1 MKTASPLAAVPAALV
16 PKAPMPR
23 WLRFARDFSRRRL
36 AFTGL
41 VFLLLIVAA
50 ALLAPAIY
58 PEDPL
63 EMVGQPLTWPG
74 HDAATPL
81 GTDTL
86 GRDVASGIVHG
97 ARVSLAV
104 GFSATFVAL
113 LVGVGVGAT
122 AGYVGGRI
130 DDLLMRLT
138 EVFQT
143 IPSFVLLIVLV
154 VVLQPSLGT
163 VTFAI
168 AAVSWPSLARL
179 VRAEVMALRRREF
192 VQSCITVGMGHLR
205 IMLTQIL
212 PNCLAPVIVT
222 ASIMMA
228 SAILMEAGLSFLG
241 LGDPNVVSWGSM
253 IGAGRNSL
261 RTAWYLC
268 AIPGVAIILTVLS
281 INLVAEGLNDVLN
294 PRLQR

>member
-1 MKTASPLAAVPAALV
+1 MKQPAFV
-16 PKAPMPR
+16 H
-23 WLRFARDFSRRRL
+23 DFLQRRL
-36 AFTGL
+36 AVAGL
-41 VFLLLIVAA
+41 VFLLLVVIG
-50 ALLAPAIY
+50 ALLAPVVY
-58 PEDPL
+58 HGDPL
-63 EMVGQPLTWPG
+63 DMVGQPLTWPG
-74 HDAATPL
+74 QEAASPL
-81 GTDTL
+81 GTDSL
-86 GRDVASGIVHG
+86 GRDVATGIAYG

-104 GFSATFVAL
+104 GAVATLAALVLGVA
-113 LVGVGVGAT
+113 VGAA
-122 AGYVGGRI
+122 AGYLGGRT

-143 IPSFVLLIVLV
+143 VPTFVLLIVIV
-154 VVLQPSLGT
+154 VVLQPSLAT
-163 VTFAI
+163 VTLSI

-179 VRAEVMALRRREF
+179 VRGEVLALRGREF
-192 VQSCITVGMGHLR
+192 VQSCITVGMSHTR
-205 IMLTQIL
+205 IVVTQIL

-228 SAILMEAGLSFLG
+228 SAILMEAGLAFLG

-253 IGAGRNSL
+253 IGNGRDSI

-294 PRLQR
+294 PRQRR

>member
-1 MKTASPLAAVPAALV
+1 MARSI
-16 PKAPMPR
+16 
-23 WLRFARDFSRRRL
+23 RFARDFAKRWPAL
-36 AFTGL
+36 LGL
-41 VFLLLIVAA
+41 VLLLAVVCA
-50 ALLAPAIY
+50 ALLAPVFY

-74 HDAATPL
+74 KDAATPL

-104 GFSATFVAL
+104 GFSATLVAL
-113 LVGVGVGAT
+113 IVGVGVGAT
-122 AGYVGGRI
+122 AGYAGGRV

-143 IPSFVLLIVLV
+143 IPNFVLLIVLV

-163 VTFAI
+163 VTVAI

-192 VQSCITVGMGHLR
+192 VQSCVTLGMGHLR
-205 IMLTQIL
+205 IVLTQIL

-228 SAILMEAGLSFLG
+228 SAILMETGLSFLG

-253 IGAGRNSL
+253 IGNGRNSL